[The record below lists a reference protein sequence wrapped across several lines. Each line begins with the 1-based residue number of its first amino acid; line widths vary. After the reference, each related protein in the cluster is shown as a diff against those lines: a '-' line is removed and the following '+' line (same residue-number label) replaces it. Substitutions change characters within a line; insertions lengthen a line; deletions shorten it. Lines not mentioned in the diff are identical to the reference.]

1 LDESQ
6 NSDGR
11 REWSKQNTDQC
22 DCHVVTSIWWRIET
36 IARKWRTTPYY
47 NHEHRHSGIALHT
60 PASVHY
66 GTSTEISAQRAA
78 TLDAAYAAN
87 PDRFR
92 GRRPAP
98 PKLPTVAWINDP
110 SREALIQNN

>member
-1 LDESQ
+1 M
-6 NSDGR
+6 
-11 REWSKQNTDQC
+11 
-22 DCHVVTSIWWRIET
+22 
-36 IARKWRTTPYY
+36 
-47 NHEHRHSGIALHT
+47 
-60 PASVHY
+60 HY

-78 TLDAAYAAN
+78 TPDAAYAAN